1 MKTFRIFFLAALC
14 VACSS
19 TEDDNT
25 EKKVDPTGPKTY
37 VMTIEADKG
46 NDTRALSLDDKT
58 LNSTWA
64 QGEEVTV
71 YNVTKS
77 ADISGSLVA
86 QSSGASTTLKGTL
99 TGTIEKGDELKLKFL
114 SPNYESQAGTLEYIA
129 ANCDYAEA
137 TVTVASVDGG
147 NIMTTGTAAFANQ
160 QAIVKFVLK
169 DAGNSPLSTSS
180 LKVSNYANSCTVTLT
195 PASSEIYVAIPGISS
210 TKVSLTASVGLE
222 TYIYEKTGVTLENS
236 KYYVIT
242 VKMNKRPAYLSATSD
257 AIGKVTGV
265 DGNLYNTKSEATAAG
280 APACAVIAYVGSEGS
295 VETGTSYKGLA
306 IALNDCSNSNCTWQA
321 DRSSKSSVHWCNQ
334 NSVTCTSIQTVDI
347 EHALLLKNGISMTAE
362 LTSHATHS
370 HYAAIAA
377 STYNVARPNF
387 GASDWFLPSVGQW
400 ELIVQGLT
408 GKSTPL
414 SSSTNSE
421 YYAGPVSAKITAAG
435 GSAFS
440 YVNQYGYWSCVE
452 VKENL
457 ASYMNFYL
465 GYTKTYN
472 KKPGGEAGGYV
483 RSVFAF

>member
-37 VMTIEADKG
+37 VMTIDADKG

-147 NIMTTGTAAFANQ
+147 NITTTGTAAFANQ

-169 DAGNSPLSTSS
+169 DEGNSPLSASS

-195 PASSEIYVAIPGISS
+195 PASNEIFVAIPGFSDNLI
-210 TKVSLTASVGLE
+210 TLTASAGGN
-222 TYIYEKTGVTLENS
+222 TYDFAKTGVTFANS
-236 KYYVIT
+236 SFHIIT
-242 VKMNKRPAYLSATSD
+242 VKMTQCVDLASVTSEH
-257 AIGKVTGV
+257 AGKIIGT
-265 DGNLYNTKSEATAAG
+265 DGKLYSHVLCAVAAG
-280 APACAVIAYVGSEGS
+280 TTPSAMVGYVGDKNGTWGTAGASYSSE
-295 VETGTSYKGLA
+295 YNHGLA
-306 IALNDCSNSNCTWQA
+306 ISLNN
-321 DRSSKSSVHWCNQ
+321 VG
-334 NSVTCTSIQTVDI
+334 
-347 EHALLLKNGISMTAE
+347 KNGEEKSENMNPSTAK
-362 LTSHATHS
+362 S
-370 HYAAIAA
+370 AA
-377 STYNVARPNF
+377 SSYIRTRPLN
-387 GASDWFLPSVGQW
+387 SSSWFLGSYSQWNQVMGSFSNPSLKDKFGSVGGTN
-400 ELIVQGLT
+400 LY
-408 GKSTPL
+408 
-414 SSSTNSE
+414 SSSFWSSTYSWKDSSN
-421 YYAGPVSAKITAAG
+421 TM
-435 GSAFS
+435 AFS
-440 YVNQYGYWSCVE
+440 YSSNNWVE
-452 VKENL
+452 
-457 ASYMNFYL
+457 
-465 GYTKTYN
+465 
-472 KKPGGEAGGYV
+472 GGSTSTAYV
-483 RSVFAF
+483 RAFFAF

>member
-37 VMTIEADKG
+37 VMTIDADKG
-46 NDTRALSLDDKT
+46 NDTRALSLVDKT

-99 TGTIEKGDELKLKFL
+99 TGTIEEGDELKLKFL

-147 NIMTTGTAAFANQ
+147 NITTTGTAAFANQ

-195 PASSEIYVAIPGISS
+195 PASNEIYVAIPGFSDNLI
-210 TKVSLTASVGLE
+210 TLTASAGGN
-222 TYIYEKTGVTLENS
+222 TYDFAKTGVTFANS
-236 KYYVIT
+236 SFHIIT
-242 VKMNKRPAYLSATSD
+242 VKMTQCVDLASVTSD
-257 AIGKVTGV
+257 HAGKIIGV
-265 DGNLYNTKSEATAAG
+265 DGKIYSHVLCAEAAG
-280 APACAVIAYVGSEGS
+280 TTASAMVGYVGAQ
-295 VETGTSYKGLA
+295 TYSYGYNHGLA
-306 IALNDCSNSNCTWQA
+306 ISLTDIGKNGEEKYEKMNPSTAKSAASSYTRTRPSNSSAWFLASKNQWINVNGSFGAANLKTKFGTVGGTNIFSNSYWSSTDGTSDSRNTWSYSFLSYA
-321 DRSSKSSVHWCNQ
+321 WS
-334 NSVTCTSIQTVDI
+334 
-347 EHALLLKNGISMTAE
+347 EGIS
-362 LTSHATHS
+362 TST
-370 HYAAIAA
+370 
-377 STYNVARPNF
+377 
-387 GASDWFLPSVGQW
+387 
-400 ELIVQGLT
+400 
-408 GKSTPL
+408 
-414 SSSTNSE
+414 
-421 YYAGPVSAKITAAG
+421 
-435 GSAFS
+435 
-440 YVNQYGYWSCVE
+440 
-452 VKENL
+452 
-457 ASYMNFYL
+457 
-465 GYTKTYN
+465 
-472 KKPGGEAGGYV
+472 GYV
-483 RSVFAF
+483 RAFFAF

>member
-37 VMTIEADKG
+37 VMTIDADKG

-77 ADISGSLVA
+77 ADICGSLVA

-169 DAGNSPLSTSS
+169 DAGNSPLSASS
-180 LKVSNYANSCTVTLT
+180 LKVSNYINSCTVTLT
-195 PASSEIYVAIPGISS
+195 PASNEIYVAIPGFSDNLI
-210 TKVSLTASVGLE
+210 TLTASAGGN
-222 TYIYEKTGVTLENS
+222 TYDFAKSGVTFANS
-236 KYYVIT
+236 SFHIIT
-242 VKMNKRPAYLSATSD
+242 VKMSQCVDLASVTSD
-257 AIGKVTGV
+257 HAGKIIGV
-265 DGNLYNTKSEATAAG
+265 DGKIYSHVLCAEAAG
-280 APACAVIAYVGSEGS
+280 TTASAMVGYVGAQ
-295 VETGTSYKGLA
+295 TYSYGYNHGLA
-306 IALNDCSNSNCTWQA
+306 ISLTDIGKNGEEKYEKMNPSTAKSAASSYTRTRPSNSSAWFLASKNQWINVNGSFGAANLKTKFGTVGGTNIFSNSYWSSTDGTSDSRNTWSYSFLSYA
-321 DRSSKSSVHWCNQ
+321 WS
-334 NSVTCTSIQTVDI
+334 
-347 EHALLLKNGISMTAE
+347 EGIS
-362 LTSHATHS
+362 TST
-370 HYAAIAA
+370 
-377 STYNVARPNF
+377 
-387 GASDWFLPSVGQW
+387 
-400 ELIVQGLT
+400 
-408 GKSTPL
+408 
-414 SSSTNSE
+414 
-421 YYAGPVSAKITAAG
+421 
-435 GSAFS
+435 
-440 YVNQYGYWSCVE
+440 
-452 VKENL
+452 
-457 ASYMNFYL
+457 
-465 GYTKTYN
+465 
-472 KKPGGEAGGYV
+472 GYV
-483 RSVFAF
+483 RAFFAF

>member
-37 VMTIEADKG
+37 VMTIDADKG

-114 SPNYESQAGTLEYIA
+114 SPNYDSQEGTLEYIA

-147 NIMTTGTAAFANQ
+147 NITTTGTAAFANQ

-169 DAGNSPLSTSS
+169 DEGNSPLSASS

-195 PASSEIYVAIPGISS
+195 PASNEIFVAIPGFSDNLI
-210 TKVSLTASVGLE
+210 TLTASAGGN
-222 TYIYEKTGVTLENS
+222 TYDFAKTGVTFANS
-236 KYYVIT
+236 SFHIIT
-242 VKMNKRPAYLSATSD
+242 VKMTQCVDLASVTSD
-257 AIGKVTGV
+257 HAGKIIGV
-265 DGNLYNTKSEATAAG
+265 DGKIYSHVLCAEAAG
-280 APACAVIAYVGSEGS
+280 TTASAMVGYVGAQ
-295 VETGTSYKGLA
+295 TYSYGYNHGLA
-306 IALNDCSNSNCTWQA
+306 ISLTDIGKNGEEKYEKMNPSTAKSAASSYTRTRPSNSSAWFLASKNQWINVNGSFGAANLKTKFGTVGGTNIFSNSYWSSTDGTSDSRNTW
-321 DRSSKSSVHWCNQ
+321 SYSFLSYVWS
-334 NSVTCTSIQTVDI
+334 
-347 EHALLLKNGISMTAE
+347 EGIS
-362 LTSHATHS
+362 TST
-370 HYAAIAA
+370 
-377 STYNVARPNF
+377 
-387 GASDWFLPSVGQW
+387 
-400 ELIVQGLT
+400 
-408 GKSTPL
+408 
-414 SSSTNSE
+414 
-421 YYAGPVSAKITAAG
+421 
-435 GSAFS
+435 
-440 YVNQYGYWSCVE
+440 
-452 VKENL
+452 
-457 ASYMNFYL
+457 
-465 GYTKTYN
+465 
-472 KKPGGEAGGYV
+472 GYV
-483 RSVFAF
+483 RAFFAF

>member
-37 VMTIEADKG
+37 VMTIDADKG
-46 NDTRALSLDDKT
+46 NDTRALSLDDKR

-147 NIMTTGTAAFANQ
+147 NITTTGTAAFANQ

-169 DAGNSPLSTSS
+169 DAGNSPLSASS

-195 PASSEIYVAIPGISS
+195 PASNEIFVAIPGFSDNLI
-210 TKVSLTASVGLE
+210 TLTASAGGN
-222 TYIYEKTGVTLENS
+222 TYDFAKTGVTFANS
-236 KYYVIT
+236 SFHIIT
-242 VKMNKRPAYLSATSD
+242 VKMTQCVDLASVTSEH
-257 AIGKVTGV
+257 AGKIIGV
-265 DGNLYNTKSEATAAG
+265 DGKIYSHVLCAEAAG
-280 APACAVIAYVGSEGS
+280 TTASAMVGYVGAQ
-295 VETGTSYKGLA
+295 TYSYGYNHGLA
-306 IALNDCSNSNCTWQA
+306 ISLTDIGKNGEEKYEKMNPSTAKSAASSYTRTRPSNSSAWFLA
-321 DRSSKSSVHWCNQ
+321 SKNQ
-334 NSVTCTSIQTVDI
+334 WINV
-347 EHALLLKNGISMTAE
+347 NGS
-362 LTSHATHS
+362 
-370 HYAAIAA
+370 
-377 STYNVARPNF
+377 F
-387 GASDWFLPSVGQW
+387 GAANLKTKFGTVGGTNIFSNSYW
-400 ELIVQGLT
+400 
-408 GKSTPL
+408 
-414 SSSTNSE
+414 SSTDGTSDSRNTWS
-421 YYAGPVSAKITAAG
+421 YS
-435 GSAFS
+435 FLS
-440 YVNQYGYWSCVE
+440 YVWSE
-452 VKENL
+452 GF
-457 ASYMNFYL
+457 S
-465 GYTKTYN
+465 TST
-472 KKPGGEAGGYV
+472 GYV
-483 RSVFAF
+483 RAFFAF